1 MPITNKLPNINTI
14 LRRIGNITH
23 TDPAP
28 TIDDYLNRGDF
39 FSEMKECLGRIREY
53 TSRDHAW
60 DLQSI
65 LEDSIY
71 LSAVHASMAETVGY
85 LQGMSSRAENVK
97 KVTRASYSLRIKEE
111 KEKIFNEEKIHVK
124 LTEKEIDDATR
135 ILASEAA
142 DVARD
147 TETVSR
153 MISAGWYAIADFV
166 KVLNTAIYRLGKEEE
181 ISNRT
186 P

>member
-14 LRRIGNITH
+14 LRKIGTIKH
-23 TDPAP
+23 TDKTP
-28 TIDDYLNRGDF
+28 TIEEILDGSEF
-39 FSEMKECLGRIREY
+39 FTEMKESLAVIRQY
-53 TSRDHAW
+53 KSREHIW
-60 DLQSI
+60 DLQSL

-71 LSAVHASMAETVGY
+71 LAAVHASMAETVGY

-111 KEKIFNEEKIHVK
+111 REKIFNEEKIHVK

-135 ILASEAA
+135 ILASEEA

-166 KVLNTAIYRLGKEEE
+166 KVLNTAIYRLGKERE
-181 ISNRT
+181 ISDRT